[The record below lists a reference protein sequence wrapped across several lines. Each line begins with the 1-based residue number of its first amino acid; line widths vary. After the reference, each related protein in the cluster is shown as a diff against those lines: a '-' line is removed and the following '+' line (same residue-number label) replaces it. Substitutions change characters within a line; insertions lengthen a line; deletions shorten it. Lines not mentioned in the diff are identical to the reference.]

1 MDIFRTIVPPVL
13 GKAEEAA
20 IAAKLATAPP
30 NSNSQNEKTVE
41 SQYINS
47 P

>member
-1 MDIFRTIVPPVL
+1 MELDVFRTVVPPVL

-30 NSNSQNEKTVE
+30 NINDESNEECQ
-41 SQYINS
+41 
-47 P
+47 